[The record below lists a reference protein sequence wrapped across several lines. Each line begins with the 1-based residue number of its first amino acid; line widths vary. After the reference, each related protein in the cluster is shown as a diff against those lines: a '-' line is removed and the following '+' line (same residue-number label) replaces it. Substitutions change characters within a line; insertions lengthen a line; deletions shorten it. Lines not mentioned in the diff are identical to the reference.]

1 MSSDN
6 TAFTLSEL
14 PLALFGLILP
24 LTSAAFSLSG
34 QAVPNNL
41 PELFTCGLA
50 VLGLVLE
57 MLNGDD
63 DRTFPLWI
71 KAGIPALLIT
81 WISFK
86 SFAVYTQPLI
96 NYLPLLMEGKPLIF
110 LLVTI
115 LWIKLYDP
123 PSTKQISFW
132 SSWLAILVCAEF
144 GLRFLLLLEP
154 SMPSFTGISSINGP
168 ILLVGLC
175 ATLHNA
181 EKNTLTRLLILA
193 GIFCTL
199 GRDIALAAVLILLV
213 GGPKGGLRKFM
224 LVLCLL
230 FFNYLSLQVQ
240 EMTFMNRQD
249 LPSYWL
255 WFSALELFAKN
266 PGLMLSG
273 FPLSVPLPLNVP
285 ASLWTIWHGQQ
296 HVWTG
301 TGIYLFHIPPFWLH
315 LLCAWGLA
323 GPCLTA
329 VAGTALYRRYSS
341 SMLGGLIATVLICG
355 FFSPVFYHPAIALF
369 ILPAFFTASTP
380 EVQSFR
386 FE

>member
-1 MSSDN
+1 MNSDN
-6 TAFTLSEL
+6 TALTLSEL

-34 QAVPNNL
+34 QAVPDNL
-41 PELFTCGLA
+41 PEVFACGLA

-63 DRTFPLWI
+63 DRTFPLWL
-71 KAGIPALLIT
+71 KAGIPALLIA

-86 SFAVYTQPLI
+86 NFAVYTQPLSTC
-96 NYLPLLMEGKPLIF
+96 LPLLMAGKPFIF
-110 LLVTI
+110 LLVTV
-115 LWIKLYDP
+115 LWIKLYNP

-132 SSWLAILVCAEF
+132 ASWLAILICAEF
-144 GLRFLLLLEP
+144 GLRFFFLHEP
-154 SMPSFTGISSINGP
+154 SMPSFCGISSINGP
-168 ILLVGLC
+168 VLLVGLC
-175 ATLHNA
+175 ATLHNT
-181 EKNTLTRLLILA
+181 EKNILTRLIILA

-230 FFNYLSLQVQ
+230 LFNYLSLQVQ

-255 WFSALELFAKN
+255 WFSTLELFAKN
-266 PGLMLSG
+266 PELMLSG
-273 FPLSVPLPLNVP
+273 FSLSAPLPLNVP

-301 TGIYLFHIPPFWLH
+301 TDIYLFHIPPFWLH

-341 SMLGGLIATVLICG
+341 GMLGGLIATVLICG
-355 FFSPVFYHPAIALF
+355 FFSPLFYHPAIALF
-369 ILPAFFTASTP
+369 ILLAFFTVGTP

>member
-6 TAFTLSEL
+6 KALTASEL
-14 PLALFGLILP
+14 PLALFSLGLP
-24 LTSAAFSLSG
+24 LTMAAFSLSSH
-34 QAVPNNL
+34 AVPGNL
-41 PELFTCGLA
+41 AEIMATGLA
-50 VLGLVLE
+50 VLGLLLE
-57 MLNGDD
+57 ILRGDED
-63 DRTFPLWI
+63 SVAPIWF

-86 SFAVYTQPLI
+86 CFAEFTRPLLDQ
-96 NYLPLLMEGKPLIF
+96 LPLLMEGKPLLF
-110 LLVTI
+110 LLVTL
-115 LWIKLYDP
+115 LWIKLFAP

-132 SSWLAILVCAEF
+132 SSWLALLICAEF
-144 GLRFLLLLEP
+144 GIRFFIMHEP
-154 SMPSFTGISSINGP
+154 AMPSFSGISSITGP

-175 ATLHNA
+175 ATMHNS
-181 EKNTLTRLLILA
+181 ENNKLTRLLILA
-193 GIFCTL
+193 GIFCSL
-199 GRDIALAAVLILLV
+199 GRDTAIAAVLIMLIS
-213 GGPKGGLRKFM
+213 GPKGGLKKF
-224 LVLCLL
+224 LLILCLL

-255 WFSALELFAKN
+255 WFSILELFANN
-266 PGLMLSG
+266 PDLLISG

-301 TGIYLFHIPPFWLH
+301 SGIYMFHILPFWLH
-315 LLCAWGLA
+315 LLSAWGLA
-323 GPCLTA
+323 GPCLVA
-329 VAGTALYRRYSS
+329 AAGTFFYKRFPSN
-341 SMLGGLIATVLICG
+341 MLTSLLTATVVCG
-355 FFSPVFYHPAIALF
+355 FFSPLLYHPACALIIF
-369 ILPAFFTASTP
+369 PALITASSP